1 MKHFLFFFTIA
12 FLLNFSV
19 AVAQDYKT
27 HKVQKGETIY
37 SIAKQYSITPFD
49 IYRLNPDAKQGIQE
63 NSVLIIPASS
73 KEATDTVYENEFIGY
88 KKHRVKRKETLYGLA
103 TKYNVTEEEIK
114 KHNTRL
120 YSENLRKGDR
130 LQIPIFKKVK
140 KLPEELDSSIK
151 KYAVKPSEGKWRIAY
166 KFGITLDELNR
177 LNPDLGETL
186 KVGQIINVPNIA
198 DNEIRYFDEFYSYYE
213 VLPKEGFY
221 RLKIKLGLSQE
232 ELENLNPELRATGL
246 KAGMVL
252 KIPLNSFVDSENEK
266 KTKISLADSINN
278 YTAKHLVVML
288 PFKLHSINS
297 DSVYD
302 ARYRLKNDKTM
313 SRSLDFHSG
322 VLMAIDS
329 AKRLGISTKLD
340 VYDTKNQQTETMNI
354 IRKNNFY
361 DVDAVIGPLMK
372 NNFEKAA
379 SILSENNIP
388 AVSPLTRKVRLYE
401 NVFQSRPS
409 TELLEHRIV
418 EYFKQDSLVKKVFII
433 HDAKNKTKAM
443 LLKRKFPNANV
454 INSKKDKDGTD
465 LNYVLLDDFIID
477 EEEGINIFSEGRNV
491 VFLETSDNGFASN
504 VSSILNSLTSEEKE
518 IILATTN
525 KNSAFEGKNISNI
538 YLSNL
543 QFHFPSIKKDF
554 DESKPDNFV
563 RNYKKKYGYTP
574 NNYAVRGFD
583 ITMDVLLRLSYKG
596 NLFDSTNLI
605 SETRYTENKFL
616 YKKKLFGGY
625 YNNASYIIK
634 YQDLKIVEV
643 Q

>member
-12 FLLNFSV
+12 FLLNISV
-19 AVAQDYKT
+19 AIAQDYTT

-37 SIAKQYSITPFD
+37 SIAKQYKVTPFD

-63 NSVLIIPASS
+63 NAVLIIPSN
-73 KEATDTVYENEFIGY
+73 KDGVTDTVYEKEFIGY

-103 TKYNVTEEEIK
+103 TKYNVTQEEIK
-114 KHNTRL
+114 KHNTSL
-120 YSENLRKGDR
+120 YSENLKKGDR

-140 KLPEELDSSIK
+140 KLPEIIDSSIK
-151 KYAVKPSEGKWRIAY
+151 KYVVKPKEGKWRIAY
-166 KFGITLDELNR
+166 KFGITLDELNS
-177 LNPDLGETL
+177 LNPDLDGAL

-198 DNEIRYFDEFYSYYE
+198 DNEIRNFDEFYSYYE

-232 ELENLNPELRATGL
+232 ELENLNPELRTTGL

-252 KIPLNSFVDSENEK
+252 KVPLNSYVDSENASK
-266 KTKISLADSINN
+266 VKVSLADSINN
-278 YTAKHLVVML
+278 YAEKHVVVML
-288 PFKLHSINS
+288 PFKLHTVNS

-302 ARYRLKNDKTM
+302 AKYKLKNDKTM
-313 SRSLDFHSG
+313 GRALDFHSG

-329 AKRLGISTKLD
+329 AKRLGISIKLD
-340 VYDTKNQQTETMNI
+340 VYDTKDQQTETMNI
-354 IRKNNFY
+354 IRNNSFY
-361 DVDAVIGPLMK
+361 NVDAVIGPLMK

-379 SILSENNIP
+379 SMLSNNKTPVI
-388 AVSPLTRKVRLYE
+388 SPLTREVRLYD

-409 TELLEHRIV
+409 SGLLQDRIV
-418 EYFKQDSLVKKVFII
+418 QYFKQDSLIKRVYII
-433 HDAKNKTKAM
+433 HDAKNKSTAM
-443 LLKRKFPNANV
+443 FLKSKFPNAEV
-454 INSKKDKDGTD
+454 ISSKKDKDGSD
-465 LNYVLLDDFIID
+465 LYYVLLDDFIVD
-477 EEEGINIFSEGRNV
+477 KEEGINIFSEGRNV
-491 VFLETSDNGFASN
+491 VFLETTDNGFASN
-504 VSSILNSLTSEEKE
+504 VSSILNSLISEEKE

-554 DESKPDNFV
+554 DETKPDSFV
-563 RNYKKKYGYTP
+563 RNYKKKYGFTP

-583 ITMDVLLRLSYKG
+583 LTMDVLLRLSYTG
-596 NLFDSTNLI
+596 NLFDSTNLN
-605 SETRYTENKFL
+605 SETSYTENKFL

-634 YQDLKIVEV
+634 YDDLKIVEV
-643 Q
+643 E